1 MRLRF
6 DPPGD
11 AGAYPFTHRLRVR
24 FCETDAMGV
33 VHHASYLAY
42 LEETRVEYLRALGRP
57 YDRLRAD
64 GVEFPVVEVALQY
77 RRPLRFDD
85 VVDVS
90 VMIASSGGAT
100 FQMSYLVG
108 CAGETSA
115 SAVTVHGV
123 VDGQGRPTRVPA
135 WLRDLVVA

>member
-1 MRLRF
+1 MRF

-11 AGAYPFTHRLRVR
+11 LGAYPFVHRLRVR

-42 LEETRVEYLRALGRP
+42 LEESRVEYLRALGRP

-64 GVEFPVVEVALQY
+64 GVEFPVVEAALQY

-85 VVDVS
+85 VVDVG
-90 VMIASSGGAT
+90 VMVASAGGAT

-108 CAGETSA
+108 YDGETSA
-115 SAVTVHGV
+115 SGVTVHGV
-123 VDGQGRPTRVPA
+123 VDGQGRPTRTPQ
-135 WLRDLVVA
+135 WLRQLAAG

>member
-1 MRLRF
+1 MRMRF

-11 AGAYPFTHRLRVR
+11 PGAYPFTHRLRVR

-42 LEETRVEYLRALGRP
+42 LEESRVEYLRALGRP

-64 GVEFPVVEVALQY
+64 GVEFPVVEAALQY

-85 VVDVS
+85 VVDVA
-90 VMIASSGGAT
+90 VMIASTGGAT
-100 FQMSYLVG
+100 FQMNYLVG

-115 SAVTVHGV
+115 AGVTVHGV
-123 VDGQGRPTRVPA
+123 VDGRGRPTRLPA
-135 WLRDLVVA
+135 WLRDLVAS